1 MVSKLLKG
9 SGLGLQVSCKSF
21 SHGLLA
27 ASPLRRPWE
36 NDLQL
41 LHIETENM
49 PAIP

>member
-9 SGLGLQVSCKSF
+9 RDLGLQVSCKSF